1 MNGMKAIEILKSALL
16 KLQNMTPREVQEQS
30 KLKGVEIGE
39 EAVNSDF
46 TIDLQGMMPEVINSK

>member
-1 MNGMKAIEILKSALL
+1 MKAIEILKSALL
-16 KLQNMTPREVQEQS
+16 KLQNMTPKEVQEQS